1 MSAPVRIGL
10 GGLTVMTTIAACAA
24 GGSGVA
30 TPSGPARPLSRL
42 PAAVHA
48 VQHLR
53 PPVPATLAQ
62 RRQIVAALDDSDFGL
77 RGRVQDLNTQ
87 YPARLRNHVDYDR
100 LRLKVTRIRV
110 SLSTPQL
117 ATAAIRALNRSGR
130 QVLPTAIVVLS
141 RSAGAGR
148 RKSGHWSFDIGPA
161 TSFPDSCGPAVEVG
175 LRDLLCPSPW
185 VVLGY
190 RHSPRIPSGLGFTTP
205 AGTTNIRAVRWG
217 DVTVPGSACG
227 GDQPIHLR
235 HGGAYTKGVAEPW
248 WPAIAVY
255 GGREGHYGEL
265 GGRPV
270 ATVSVVC
277 ANNGGTADGQLGF
290 AAVVYALKAGV
301 LSVICVVTPRQ
312 PLSVD
317 TPHVPILGSVTIRNG
332 EAIANEAWYGPDDG
346 TAGASGQA
354 RTIWK
359 LAGGFLRPFRTII
372 IRKPRRA

>member
-1 MSAPVRIGL
+1 MR
-10 GGLTVMTTIAACAA
+10 
-24 GGSGVA
+24 
-30 TPSGPARPLSRL
+30 
-42 PAAVHA
+42 
-48 VQHLR
+48 
-53 PPVPATLAQ
+53 
-62 RRQIVAALDDSDFGL
+62 
-77 RGRVQDLNTQ
+77 
-87 YPARLRNHVDYDR
+87 DYDR

-117 ATAAIRALNRSGR
+117 ATAAVRALNRSGR

-235 HGGAYTKGVAEPW
+235 HGGAYTKRVAESW

-255 GGREGHYGEL
+255 GGHEVDRLAVGVMGLVPVRLRKRL
-265 GGRPV
+265 GQLVEPQPV
-270 ATVSVVC
+270 AAHC
-277 ANNGGTADGQLGF
+277 AQVGRQRAWLRPGGA
-290 AAVVYALKAGV
+290 
-301 LSVICVVTPRQ
+301 
-312 PLSVD
+312 
-317 TPHVPILGSVTIRNG
+317 
-332 EAIANEAWYGPDDG
+332 
-346 TAGASGQA
+346 A
-354 RTIWK
+354 RT
-359 LAGGFLRPFRTII
+359 
-372 IRKPRRA
+372 